1 MSQQT
6 SRLSEISMVTANFGE
21 GVVLADVIQDWWN
34 FLGGK
39 PGEVVFIDCGSD
51 AETQAI
57 CWQLYQDGAIDR
69 LQVIHQDN
77 DDFGRDK
84 GFIKE
89 YTAGAVASKPY
100 LVLCKTDT
108 LPYRQ
113 GHEGWLEEALGYLD
127 RDDVFAISG
136 AWNLPSKHHD
146 AWDGWYFSK
155 KCSYNF
161 VVIKRDKFM
170 AAAHEFAHDF
180 ILSGFTS
187 ENPADATGQGRYFI
201 EVAFEKYLERHDAYV
216 LSKVEDI
223 NWTVFHTNTHD
234 RLLKQVREDY
244 LARRNVESF
253 MNIGFSDKEP
263 APAEA
268 RYYGLPVPQVSFL
281 KKLRI
286 AFGASPLGSSWRNLK
301 RQLPKPSKS

>member
-1 MSQQT
+1 MSQRT
-6 SRLSEISMVTANFGE
+6 SRLSEISLVTANFGE
-21 GVVLADVIQDWWN
+21 GVVLADVLQDWFH

-39 PGEVVFIDCGSD
+39 PNEVVFIDCGSD
-51 AETQAI
+51 PETQAI
-57 CWQLYQDGAIDR
+57 CWQLYQDGLIDR
-69 LQVIHQDN
+69 LQVIHPDN

-89 YTAGAVASKPY
+89 YTAGAVASNPY
-100 LVLCKTDT
+100 LVLFKTDT

-113 GHEGWLEEALGYLD
+113 GHEGWLEEALNYLD

-187 ENPADATGQGRYFI
+187 ENPAEATNQGRYFI
-201 EVAFEKYLERHDAYV
+201 EVAFEKYLERHNVYV
-216 LSKVEDI
+216 LSRVEDI
-223 NWTVFHTNTHD
+223 NWTVFHTNTHNQ
-234 RLLKQVREDY
+234 LLKQVREDY
-244 LARRNVESF
+244 LARRDVERF
-253 MNIGFSDKEP
+253 MNLGFSDKEP
-263 APAEA
+263 DPSKA
-268 RYYGLPVPQVSFL
+268 RYYGLPVPQVGFL

-286 AFGASPLGSSWRNLK
+286 AFGASPLGTPWRSLK
-301 RQLPKPSKS
+301 RRLPQKST